1 MAPPRKVV
9 DNAILQALTQIL
21 QNQQNQPVPA
31 PLPSPPP
38 EGAPGTYTWVANQ
51 LTRNNTKTYGG
62 EVDPVA
68 LTGWFRELEKSF
80 ALYEVRERDKVK
92 LASHFL
98 VKEADRCGKS
108 SASSLFTDKFN
119 ELSHYATRLVKNE
132 DEKAFFY
139 LEKLTPKLKSM
150 IRRDSTS
157 FVSIYDDA
165 LWAESTLR
173 AIDEEARTIS
183 TTSTSLGKRPFYPTS
198 RPYVVPSR
206 PYVSP
211 STPSYSNKR
220 RFVPSGQA
228 NQGAR
233 NLSPRNNKGL
243 KSRVCYQC
251 NKPAHPGVGCFDRDR
266 PIICFFCNK
275 PGHKANVCPAKK
287 TAVATT
293 PAIPERPRGRIFL
306 MSRAE
311 AEAHPDIVTGTFL
324 IFEVPCLVLFDTG
337 ASLSFISMKLSDKL
351 PLESSLGESTDI
363 SLPSGDIFSCS
374 NIYSNVPISISGS
387 IFPANLVRFPLEEF
401 DDVLVVCEYPDVF
414 PDELPG
420 IPPERDVEFSID
432 LVPGTG
438 PIAKAPYRMA
448 PSELKELRIQLDDL
462 IEKGFIRPSASPW
475 GSPVLFVKKK
485 DGSMRL
491 CIDYRE
497 LNRVTVKNK
506 YPLPRIDDLFDQLR
520 GASTFSK
527 IDLRS
532 GYHPIP
538 VRESDIPKTAFSTRY
553 GHFEF
558 KVMPLG
564 LTNAPAIFMDQMN
577 RTFCEYLDKFVVV
590 FIDDILIFS
599 KNDKDHAKDLRII
612 LDILRRQKWM
622 YVPNVAEL
630 RKRILDEAHLS
641 PYSIN
646 PGGDKIK

>member
-1 MAPPRKVV
+1 MAPPRKAV

-38 EGAPGTYTWVANQ
+38 E
-51 LTRNNTKTYGG
+51 
-62 EVDPVA
+62 DPVA
-68 LTGWFRELEKSF
+68 LTEWFRELEKSF
-80 ALYEVRERDKVK
+80 ALYEVREGDKVK

-98 VKEADRCGKS
+98 VKEADRWWSMTGPTSILEPGFGWDRFKDLVETRFYPKELKQQRLKEFMELKQGNLS
-108 SASSLFTDKFN
+108 VQAFTDKFN
-119 ELSHYATRLVKNE
+119 ELSHYATRLVKSE

-173 AIDEEARTIS
+173 AIDEEAHTTS

-211 STPSYSNKR
+211 STPSYPNKR

-228 NQGAR
+228 NQGDR
-233 NLSPRNNKGL
+233 NLSPSNNKGL
-243 KSRVCYQC
+243 KDRVCYQC
-251 NKPAHPGVGCFDRDR
+251 KKPAHPGVGCFDRDR
-266 PIICFFCNK
+266 PIICFSCNK

-287 TAVATT
+287 TVVATT

-351 PLESSLGESTDI
+351 PLQSSLGESTDI

-387 IFPANLVRFPLEEF
+387 IFPANLFRFPLEEF
-401 DDVLVVCEYPDVF
+401 DVILGLDWLFTYHARFEC
-414 PDELPG
+414 
-420 IPPERDVEFSID
+420 RDQKI
-432 LVPGTG
+432 
-438 PIAKAPYRMA
+438 I
-448 PSELKELRIQLDDL
+448 LK
-462 IEKGFIRPSASPW
+462 S
-475 GSPVLFVKKK
+475 
-485 DGSMRL
+485 
-491 CIDYRE
+491 
-497 LNRVTVKNK
+497 
-506 YPLPRIDDLFDQLR
+506 
-520 GASTFSK
+520 
-527 IDLRS
+527 
-532 GYHPIP
+532 
-538 VRESDIPKTAFSTRY
+538 
-553 GHFEF
+553 
-558 KVMPLG
+558 PLG
-564 LTNAPAIFMDQMN
+564 TRVSYQG
-577 RTFCEYLDKFVVV
+577 V
-590 FIDDILIFS
+590 
-599 KNDKDHAKDLRII
+599 
-612 LDILRRQKWM
+612 
-622 YVPNVAEL
+622 
-630 RKRILDEAHLS
+630 RK
-641 PYSIN
+641 
-646 PGGDKIK
+646 

>member
-1 MAPPRKVV
+1 MAPPRKAV

-31 PLPSPPP
+31 PLLSPPP

-51 LTRNNTKTYGG
+51 LTRNNSKTYGG

-68 LTGWFRELEKSF
+68 LTEWFRDLEKSF
-80 ALYEVRERDKVK
+80 ALYEVREGDKD
-92 LASHFL
+92 L
-98 VKEADRCGKS
+98 VETRFYPKELKQQRLKEFMELKQGNLSVQA
-108 SASSLFTDKFN
+108 FTDKFN

-173 AIDEEARTIS
+173 AIDEEARTTS
-183 TTSTSLGKRPFYPTS
+183 TTITSLGKRPFYPTS

-211 STPSYSNKR
+211 STPSYPNKR

-233 NLSPRNNKGL
+233 NLSPSNNKGL
-243 KSRVCYQC
+243 KDRVCYQC
-251 NKPAHPGVGCFDRDR
+251 RKPAHPGVGCFDRDR

-275 PGHKANVCPAKK
+275 PGHKANVCPRRRPLLLLH
-287 TAVATT
+287 T
-293 PAIPERPRGRIFL
+293 AIPERPRGRIFL
-306 MSRAE
+306 MSRRGRGTPGYS
-311 AEAHPDIVTGTFL
+311 HGTFL

-351 PLESSLGESTDI
+351 LLESSLGESTDI

-387 IFPANLVRFPLEEF
+387 IFPANLFRFPLEEF
-401 DDVLVVCEYPDVF
+401 DDVPIVCEYPDVF

-462 IEKGFIRPSASPW
+462 IEKGFIRPSASP
-475 GSPVLFVKKK
+475 GVL
-485 DGSMRL
+485 
-491 CIDYRE
+491 
-497 LNRVTVKNK
+497 
-506 YPLPRIDDLFDQLR
+506 P
-520 GASTFSK
+520 FS
-527 IDLRS
+527 L
-532 GYHPIP
+532 
-538 VRESDIPKTAFSTRY
+538 
-553 GHFEF
+553 
-558 KVMPLG
+558 
-564 LTNAPAIFMDQMN
+564 
-577 RTFCEYLDKFVVV
+577 
-590 FIDDILIFS
+590 
-599 KNDKDHAKDLRII
+599 
-612 LDILRRQKWM
+612 
-622 YVPNVAEL
+622 
-630 RKRILDEAHLS
+630 
-641 PYSIN
+641 
-646 PGGDKIK
+646 

>member
-1 MAPPRKVV
+1 M
-9 DNAILQALTQIL
+9 ALT
-21 QNQQNQPVPA
+21 
-31 PLPSPPP
+31 
-38 EGAPGTYTWVANQ
+38 E
-51 LTRNNTKTYGG
+51 
-62 EVDPVA
+62 
-68 LTGWFRELEKSF
+68 WFRELEKSF
-80 ALYEVRERDKVK
+80 ALYEVREGDKVK

-98 VKEADRCGKS
+98 VKEADRWWSMTGPTSILEPGFGWDRFKDLVETRFYPKELKQQRLKEFMELKQGNLS
-108 SASSLFTDKFN
+108 VQAFTDKFN

-173 AIDEEARTIS
+173 AIDEEARTTS
-183 TTSTSLGKRPFYPTS
+183 TASTSLGKRPFYPTS

-211 STPSYSNKR
+211 STPSYPNKR
-220 RFVPSGQA
+220 RFVSSDQA

-233 NLSPRNNKGL
+233 NLSPSNNKGL
-243 KSRVCYQC
+243 KDHVCYQC
-251 NKPAHPGVGCFDRDR
+251 RKPAHPGVGCFDRDR

-287 TAVATT
+287 NAVATT

-351 PLESSLGESTDI
+351 PIESSLGESTDI
-363 SLPSGDIFSCS
+363 SLPFGDIFSCS

-387 IFPANLVRFPLEEF
+387 IFPANLFRFPLEEF
-401 DDVLVVCEYPDVF
+401 DDVPIVCEYPYVF

-420 IPPERDVEFSID
+420 IPPKRDVEFSID

-520 GASTFSK
+520 GCVLMQNRKVIAYASQQ
-527 IDLRS
+527 LRV
-532 GYHPIP
+532 H
-538 VRESDIPKTAFSTRY
+538 ESFNQRITADSTT
-553 GHFEF
+553 E
-558 KVMPLG
+558 
-564 LTNAPAIFMDQMN
+564 A
-577 RTFCEYLDKFVVV
+577 EYLAASEAAKEAVVIRQMEGLGV
-590 FIDDILIFS
+590 VHTAEDPITLYCDNSGAIYQ
-599 KNDKDHAKDLRII
+599 AKE
-612 LDILRRQKWM
+612 
-622 YVPNVAEL
+622 P
-630 RKRILDEAHLS
+630 
-641 PYSIN
+641 
-646 PGGDKIK
+646 